1 MPAKK
6 QILTSRHKG
15 LTLEW
20 AKGYLNRP
28 SDTIL
33 FTDETRMPLNGPDNW
48 IKGWVLN
55 NEKRPIITRRQK
67 QGGGIMI
74 WAGIMDDTI
83 LGPIRIPDGV
93 KLTAKTYTK
102 FLREN
107 LLPFLMKLN
116 PIQKK
121 NFLFMQ
127 DNAPSHS
134 ARLTK
139 DFLKISG
146 INLMQWPPNSPD
158 LDPIEN
164 LCSII
169 KSKLYQNSK
178 KYQNKN
184 ALWDEIQKI
193 TKNLYAKIIS

>member
-1 MPAKK
+1 MGKK
-6 QILTSRHKG
+6 IF
-15 LTLEW
+15 
-20 AKGYLNRP
+20 A
-28 SDTIL
+28 IL
-33 FTDETRMPLNGPDNW
+33 FTDETRASWDGPDNW

-83 LGPIRIPDGV
+83 LGPFRVPDGV

-139 DFLKISG
+139 DFF
-146 INLMQWPPNSPD
+146 
-158 LDPIEN
+158 
-164 LCSII
+164 
-169 KSKLYQNSK
+169 
-178 KYQNKN
+178 KN
-184 ALWDEIQKI
+184 FWH
-193 TKNLYAKIIS
+193 